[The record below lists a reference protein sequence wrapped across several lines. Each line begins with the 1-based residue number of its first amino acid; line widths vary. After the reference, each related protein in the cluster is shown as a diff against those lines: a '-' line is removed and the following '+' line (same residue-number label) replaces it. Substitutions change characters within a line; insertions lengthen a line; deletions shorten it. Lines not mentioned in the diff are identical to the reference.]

1 MPPTLSLAQGEV
13 EVAQGRQV
21 PVERR
26 VEGAVGEVVAT
37 TQVQGLE
44 IGHGVDEL
52 PEAFAEA
59 EDLDFPDAPAHQGGE
74 ESGVGSPEWSL
85 ASQLFQ
91 TECRRHVRR
100 DEGDGDDP
108 GSGHTGGDVASGN
121 TPAKGRLLEIG
132 LASKRGKEAGACT
145 NRRIYQHV

>member
-52 PEAFAEA
+52 TEAFAEA
-59 EDLDFPDAPAHQGGE
+59 EDLDFPDALAHQGGE
-74 ESGVGSPEWSL
+74 ESGVGSQEVEL
-85 ASQLFQ
+85 
-91 TECRRHVRR
+91 
-100 DEGDGDDP
+100 
-108 GSGHTGGDVASGN
+108 
-121 TPAKGRLLEIG
+121 G
-132 LASKRGKEAGACT
+132 LAAFPDRLQVAGVSPAGTHLQKEDC
-145 NRRIYQHV
+145 